1 MMIAILAR
9 LFLFVFCLA
18 FFIIGTSGLLTAPW
32 ELKEI
37 FGLDP
42 NWLAS
47 EDAASFLNQYRF
59 LKVIEGG
66 FGLFGLLKLK
76 SILDGGVSNIIF
88 LTGCGLAVI
97 ARSFSWMVDGRPDA
111 MFIAFL
117 VIEALTFL
125 LVLIHSKR
133 ARG

>member
-1 MMIAILAR
+1 MMIAVLAR

-18 FFIIGTSGLLTAPW
+18 FFIIGVSGLLLTPW
-32 ELKEI
+32 ELTKI

-42 NWLAS
+42 IWLAS
-47 EDAASFLNQYRF
+47 DEATSFLNQYRF
-59 LKVIEGG
+59 LKVIEGA
-66 FGLFGLLKLK
+66 FGLFGLLKFR
-76 SILDGGVSNIIF
+76 SILDGGVSNVIF
-88 LTGCGLAVI
+88 LIGCGLAVI
-97 ARSFSWMVDGRPDA
+97 ARSFSWIVDGRPDT
-111 MFIAFL
+111 MFVAFL